1 LNYYENL
8 AELVGCR
15 VRCSPKL
22 SHTQGKENKSDFS
35 LGFLIVIARENNKM
49 LQVLIFPQK
58 RNNIQI
64 FKNVKSK

>member
-1 LNYYENL
+1 MNYYENL

-15 VRCSPKL
+15 TRCSPKL
-22 SHTQGKENKSDFS
+22 LHTQGKENKSDFS

-58 RNNIQI
+58 KKQYMNIQ
-64 FKNVKSK
+64 KRQV